1 MLHGDMKLH
10 RAAEY
15 PALCVGLSLDGVIRR
30 RAKYEK
36 HYCGITELSALCNAR
51 NARQCVNKD

>member
-15 PALCVGLSLDGVIRR
+15 PALCVGLSFDGVIRR

-36 HYCGITELSALCNAR
+36 HYCGITELSAV
-51 NARQCVNKD
+51 QCAECAAVC